1 MSHLKRAILLVTA
14 LSLTA
19 CLSAPNMEEVVTD
32 RKVEYKKSRAA
43 EQNLEVPPDLT
54 KETIDDSMAV
64 PDITPSGT
72 ATYSE
77 YASERKP
84 EGEAAAASTA
94 SAGNVLPKV
103 KDVELKRD
111 GETRWLIINAP
122 PAEVWP
128 ALISFWQENGILLL
142 EQDPEAG
149 VMRTAW
155 LENRADIKSDFITD
169 TIRKAFGGLY
179 SAGTRDQFRVRLE
192 QGEKEKT
199 SELYLTHRGMQ
210 EKIMAGSTKEGEQA
224 VWVPRE
230 TDHGLEAV
238 MLRRIMINLGVGEQR
253 ANTLIT
259 GKDVQQEQK
268 LARSE
273 LQHNKDLVALRINEN
288 LERSWRLTGTALD
301 RVGFAV
307 EDRNHSDGVYYV
319 RYNDP
324 YADQEKSK
332 GFLSKLAFWG
342 DGDKGIDK
350 VSQYQVR
357 LTSESDHTLVAVH
370 NDKGERVNTDT
381 AARILTLLHEQ
392 IK

>member
-1 MSHLKRAILLVTA
+1 MSNLKRAILLVMA
-14 LSLTA
+14 FSLTA
-19 CLSAPNMEEVVTD
+19 CLSAPDMSEVMAD
-32 RKVEYKKSRAA
+32 RKVDYKKSKSA
-43 EQNLEVPPDLT
+43 EKDLEVPPDLT
-54 KETIDDSMAV
+54 KDSIDDSMAV
-64 PDITPSGT
+64 PDIAPSGT

-77 YASERKP
+77 YAGERAP
-84 EGEAAAASTA
+84 GTQPAPAAAQ
-94 SAGNVLPKV
+94 NVLPSV

-111 GETRWLIINAP
+111 GETRWLIINSA

-128 ALISFWQENGILLL
+128 VLVSFWQANGILLL
-142 EQDPEAG
+142 EQDPESG

-169 TIRKAFGGLY
+169 TLRKAFNGLY

-192 QGEKEKT
+192 QGEKAGT

-210 EKIMAGSTKEGEQA
+210 EQILKGSTNEGEQS

-230 TDHGLEAV
+230 TDHGLESV
-238 MLRRIMINLGVGEQR
+238 MLRRIMISLGVTENR

-259 GKDVQQEQK
+259 GKDGQQQQK
-268 LARSE
+268 ARSE
-273 LQHNKDLVALRINEN
+273 LQRNKDVVALRINEN

-307 EDRNHSDGVYYV
+307 EDRNHQEGVYYV

-324 YADQEKSK
+324 YSDQEKSK
-332 GFLSKLAFWG
+332 GMLSKLAFWNEEN
-342 DGDKGIDK
+342 KKIDK
-350 VSQYQVR
+350 VNQYQVR
-357 LTSESDHTLVAVH
+357 LATEAEHTLVAVH
-370 NDKGERVNTDT
+370 NDKGERVNSDT